1 MDKEQM
7 DKKDNEEFNDNGSLG
22 LKGMKTNQVIR
33 LCNKM
38 CINYKKLPNHHSL
51 KSSYLF
57 FYIQLEHY

>member
-7 DKKDNEEFNDNGSLG
+7 DKKDNEEFNDNESLG

-38 CINYKKLPNHHSL
+38 CNYKLPNHHSL